1 MKKEKDSE
9 KEARLLSSGFKL
21 FTNKGFKETS
31 IQEIVDDAQVAKGTF
46 YTYFKDKFEL
56 RNVLIAKKSNKLF
69 NDAFKELQKSNITKL
84 DEQVIFIIDYIID
97 VLNKNQ
103 ILLQFIAKNLS
114 WGIYTKTIN
123 ELYQNTETEESSIYQ
138 LFLKGIQEQ
147 NIKLDNPEVTL
158 YMIIELVSSTCFNS
172 ILYKEPLPIQEFK
185 PYLYAEIKNMIR
197 AKEQ

>member
-1 MKKEKDSE
+1 MKKEKDTE
-9 KEARLLSSGFKL
+9 KETRLLNSGFKL
-21 FTNKGFKETS
+21 FTHKGFKETS
-31 IQEIVDDAQVAKGTF
+31 IQEIVDDAKVAKGTF

-56 RNVLIAKKSNKLF
+56 RNVLIARKSNKLF
-69 NDAFKELQKSNITKL
+69 NDAIKALQKTDITKL
-84 DEQVIFIIDYIID
+84 DDQVIFIVDYIID

-123 ELYQNTETEESSIYQ
+123 ELYQNTEAEESSIYQ
-138 LFLKGIQEQ
+138 LFLAGIQEQ
-147 NIKLDNPEVTL
+147 NIKIENPEVTL

-185 PYLYAEIKNMIR
+185 PFLYKEIRNLINR
-197 AKEQ
+197 

>member
-1 MKKEKDSE
+1 M
-9 KEARLLSSGFKL
+9 
-21 FTNKGFKETS
+21 
-31 IQEIVDDAQVAKGTF
+31 QEIVDDAKVAKGTF

-56 RNVLIAKKSNKLF
+56 RNVLIARKSNKLF
-69 NDAFKELQKSNITKL
+69 NDAIKALQKTDITKL
-84 DEQVIFIIDYIID
+84 DDQVIFIVDYIID

-123 ELYQNTETEESSIYQ
+123 ELYQNTEAEESSIYQ
-138 LFLKGIQEQ
+138 LFLAGIQEQ
-147 NIKLDNPEVTL
+147 NIKIENPEVTL

-185 PYLYAEIKNMIR
+185 PFLYKEIRNLINR
-197 AKEQ
+197 

>member
-9 KEARLLSSGFKL
+9 KETRLLDSGFKL
-21 FTNKGFKETS
+21 FTHKGFKETS
-31 IQEIVDDAQVAKGTF
+31 IQEIVDEAQVAKGTF

-56 RNVLIAKKSNKLF
+56 RNVLIARKSNKLF
-69 NDAFKELQKSNITKL
+69 KDAFKALQKTDIKKL

-123 ELYQNTETEESSIYQ
+123 EIYQSNEATENSIYQ
-138 LFLKGIQEQ
+138 LFLNGIKEQ

-185 PYLYAEIKNMIR
+185 PYLYKEIKNLI
-197 AKEQ
+197 KN

>member
-1 MKKEKDSE
+1 MKKEAD
-9 KEARLLSSGFKL
+9 KESRLLNSGFKL
-21 FTNKGFKETS
+21 FTHKGFKETS
-31 IQEIVDDAQVAKGTF
+31 IQEIVDDAKVAKGTF

-56 RNVLIAKKSNKLF
+56 RNVLIARKSNKLF
-69 NDAFKELQKSNITKL
+69 NDAIKALQKTDIKKL
-84 DEQVIFIIDYIID
+84 DDQVIFIVDYIID

-123 ELYQNTETEESSIYQ
+123 ELYQNTEAEESSIYQ
-138 LFLKGIQEQ
+138 LFLNGIEEQ
-147 NIKLDNPEVTL
+147 HIKIDNPEVTL

-185 PYLYAEIKNMIR
+185 PYLYKEIRNLIIR
-197 AKEQ
+197 

>member
-1 MKKEKDSE
+1 MKKEQD
-9 KEARLLSSGFKL
+9 KESRLLNSGFKL
-21 FTNKGFKETS
+21 FTHKGFKETS
-31 IQEIVDDAQVAKGTF
+31 IQEIVDDAKVAKGTF

-56 RNVLIAKKSNKLF
+56 RNVLIARKSNKLF
-69 NDAFKELQKSNITKL
+69 NDALKELEKTDIKKL
-84 DEQVIFIIDYIID
+84 DDQVIFIIDYIID

-123 ELYQNTETEESSIYQ
+123 ELYQNNETEESSMYQ
-138 LFLKGIQEQ
+138 LFVKGIQEQ
-147 NIKLDNPEVTL
+147 NIKIENPEVTL

-185 PYLYAEIKNMIR
+185 PYLYKEIRSLINK
-197 AKEQ
+197 

>member
-84 DEQVIFIIDYIID
+84 DDQVIFIIDYIID

-123 ELYQNTETEESSIYQ
+123 ELYQNTEAEESSIYQ

-197 AKEQ
+197 AN

>member
-1 MKKEKDSE
+1 MKKEAD
-9 KEARLLSSGFKL
+9 KESRLLNSGFKL
-21 FTNKGFKETS
+21 FTHKGFKETS
-31 IQEIVDDAQVAKGTF
+31 IQEIVDDAKVAKGTF

-56 RNVLIAKKSNKLF
+56 RNVLIARKSNKLF
-69 NDAFKELQKSNITKL
+69 NDAIKALQKTDIKKL
-84 DEQVIFIIDYIID
+84 DDQVIFIIDYIID

-114 WGIYTKTIN
+114 WGIYTRTIN

-138 LFLKGIQEQ
+138 LFLNGIEEQ
-147 NIKLDNPEVTL
+147 HIKIDNPEVTL

-185 PYLYAEIKNMIR
+185 PYLYKEIRNLIIK
-197 AKEQ
+197 

>member
-123 ELYQNTETEESSIYQ
+123 ELYQNTEAEESSIYQ

-147 NIKLDNPEVTL
+147 NIRLDNPEVTL

>member
-84 DEQVIFIIDYIID
+84 DEQVIFIIYYIID

-123 ELYQNTETEESSIYQ
+123 ELYQNTEAEESSIYQ

-147 NIKLDNPEVTL
+147 NIRLDNPEVTL